1 MADLKEKLR
10 IGLIGCGGISGAHLP
25 HLTKSEDVEIVGFCD
40 VVVDRAEK
48 KAAKYVEE
56 LTAAGRT
63 ASPKTYDDAAKM
75 LADIELD
82 AAYILIPTYAHG
94 TPEREVIKKGLPFLV
109 EKPLGINP
117 EDLRKLAVEVEASGV
132 ISSAGFMNRYRQSV
146 NRVRDI
152 LSEDPAIL
160 IDGAWIGGPP
170 LVKEGDYFSQ
180 NPIGQWWPIKEKS
193 GGQMVEQ
200 VIHTVDLIRYLAG
213 DPVEV
218 FAYGAT
224 GFNSKLPNIIP
235 NYNLEDAAVFALK
248 FANGTVAN
256 IMSCC
261 AAQTGGGIF
270 LNIWASKHTAK
281 FTEWA
286 HHVTL
291 HTAGEKETEDIKG
304 DLEDIFPTED
314 RAFINAV
321 KSGDRSGIRC
331 THKDG
336 ANSTLLAL
344 ACNESIALGKPVTV
358 QYV

>member
-1 MADLKEKLR
+1 MAQKDKLR
-10 IGLIGCGGISGAHLP
+10 VGLIGCGGISGAHLP
-25 HLTKSEDVEIVGFCD
+25 HLTQSDDVEIVGFCD
-40 VVVDRAEK
+40 VVVERAEK

-56 LTAAGRT
+56 VTSAGRT
-63 ASPKTYDDAAKM
+63 ASPKVYDDAAK
-75 LADIELD
+75 LIADQELD

-94 TPEREVIKKGLPFLV
+94 TPEREVIQAGIPFLV
-109 EKPLGINP
+109 EKPLGLHP
-117 EDLRKLAVEVEASGV
+117 EELRKLAVEVENSGV
-132 ISSAGFMNRYRQSV
+132 ISSAGFMNRYRQSINKV
-146 NRVRDI
+146 KNI
-152 LSEDPAIL
+152 LKNDPAIL
-160 IDGAWIGGPP
+160 MDGAWIGGPP

-200 VIHTVDLIRYLAG
+200 VIHTVDIIRYLAG

-224 GFNSKLPNIIP
+224 GFNQKLPNIIP

-248 FANGTVAN
+248 FANGAVAN

-261 AAQTGGGIF
+261 AAQTSGGVF
-270 LNIWASKHTAK
+270 LNIWASQHTAR

-286 HHVTL
+286 HHVQL
-291 HTAGEKETEDIKG
+291 YTAGTKEPEEIKG

-331 THKDG
+331 THRDG
-336 ANSTLLAL
+336 VNSTLLAL
-344 ACNESIALGKPVTV
+344 ACNESIATGQPVKV